1 MKKATF
7 QALIFCIVG
16 AVLAIGQTTLAADG
30 YDPNA
35 TIIIGSMT
43 PPVSLNNVG
52 GGSQGVTEALYRN
65 VYEPLMALEDDG
77 AITNGLATSYEISK
91 DQLEYTFRLRK
102 GVTFHDG
109 SPLVAADV
117 KFSFDRVL
125 TKASKAARKADLFKV
140 IDRVDVVD
148 DSTIVVKLKQK
159 AQSMIYF
166 VTYVWIHKNGA
177 TNTEF
182 TANGTGPFKLTDY
195 KSGTSITLDRND
207 QYWGDAARC
216 KKIIIKYFNNNS
228 AQANALASG
237 QIDIITNVDSPE
249 QLTNFKGKS
258 KFTIT
263 EGKSTVKQVL
273 AFNDKRKPFTDVR
286 VRQAISSAINK
297 EAIRKATWDTYG
309 LLIGSFVP
317 PSDPWYEDLSSINSY
332 DVARAKKLLADAGLP
347 NGFSFELITPSTEAH
362 QLSAQAVKNDLAKI
376 GVTVSIKVIDPSA
389 WYQIVFKNRD
399 YDATLQEHVNDRDL
413 VWYGNPKFYWGYD
426 NKDVQQWV
434 LDAQVADTPEQETA
448 IYKKIARTIA
458 EEAASSWLYLYP
470 QLRISASN
478 VTGYPVNGKN
488 ASFYMGKIEKK

>member
-1 MKKATF
+1 MKKAALH
-7 QALIFCIVG
+7 ALILCILVS
-16 AVLAIGQTTLAADG
+16 VLAFGPSTPAAEG
-30 YDPNA
+30 YDPDA
-35 TIIIGSMT
+35 TVKIGSMT

-52 GGSQGVTEALYRN
+52 GAGQGVNEALYCN
-65 VYEPLMALEDDG
+65 VYEPLMVLEDDG
-77 AITNGLATSYEISK
+77 AITNGLAASYEISG
-91 DQLEYTFRLRK
+91 DGLVYTFKLRK

-109 SPLVAADV
+109 SPLMAADV
-117 KFSFDRVL
+117 KFSFNRVL
-125 TKASKAARKADLFKV
+125 TKASKAARKADLLRV
-140 IDRVDVVD
+140 IDKVDVVD
-148 DSTIVVKLKQK
+148 DGTIVVKMKQK
-159 AQSMIYF
+159 SQSMMYF
-166 VTYVWIHKNGA
+166 VTYVWILKEGA
-177 TNTEF
+177 ANTEA
-182 TANGTGPFKLTDY
+182 TANGTGPFKLADY
-195 KSGTSITLDRND
+195 KSGTSITLERNAH
-207 QYWGDAARC
+207 YWGDAARC

-228 AQANALASG
+228 AQANALTSG

-273 AFNDKRKPFTDVR
+273 AFNDQRKPFTDMR

-317 PSDPWYEDLSSINSY
+317 PSDPWYEDLSGINSY
-332 DVARAKKLLADAGLP
+332 NPARAGKLLADAGLP
-347 NGFSFELITPSTEAH
+347 DGFSFELITPATEAH

-434 LDAQVADTPEQETA
+434 SDAQLADTPEQETA

-478 VTGYPVNGKN
+478 VTGYPANGKN
-488 ASFYMGKIEKK
+488 ASFYMGKIRKK